1 MNNNYLSLKDYH
13 RFAMR
18 TSPRDGHN
26 KIDNGMLGLIGETGE
41 LVDLLKKHTYQS
53 EPGTPFPM
61 DAVIN
66 ELGDVMWYL
75 EELADGMDSSMN
87 MISMLTFMGLDEL
100 THNANQLPSP
110 RRIILNLSA
119 HANKIRRAVE
129 KNNRYELEL
138 QMRRMLICCAWMA
151 RVAGVPMTEVAKRN
165 IEKLKKRYPD
175 GFNPKISMARSSAE
189 YKHDHKI

>member
-1 MNNNYLSLKDYH
+1 MDFLSLKDYH
-13 RFAMR
+13 RLAMR

-41 LVDLLKKHTYQS
+41 LVDLLKKHEYQS

-61 DAVIN
+61 DAAVN

-75 EELADGMDSSMN
+75 EELADGMDTSMN
-87 MISMLTFMGLDEL
+87 AISTLSFMGLDGM
-100 THNANQLPSP
+100 TKGVKQQPTV
-110 RRIILNLSA
+110 RKIILNLSA

-129 KNNRYELEL
+129 RNNKAELQL
-138 QMRRMLICCAWMA
+138 QMRRMLFCCAWLA
-151 RVAGVPMTEVAKRN
+151 RIAGVPMTEVAQRN

-175 GFNPKISMARSSAE
+175 GFDAKVSMARSASE